1 MTDLKLIRPSLTL
14 LAPIVI
20 LLTLAVA
27 CVGPDVQV
35 YEGPDGTIIVESMKV
50 KATVEAVDARA
61 RTVTLKRRFHEAK
74 TFKVDDD
81 LANFD
86 QIQVGDEV
94 HAIVVEEFA
103 VVLVRGG
110 APAMVEATEAIAI
123 SPDGSKPAI
132 VMADTVGLTAEI
144 IGIDS
149 HSHQVTIELPDGSVK
164 TVKVGK
170 HIDLTTLALG
180 DSVVIQITEA
190 VAIQVTKPQ

>member
-1 MTDLKLIRPSLTL
+1 
-14 LAPIVI
+14 
-20 LLTLAVA
+20 
-27 CVGPDVQV
+27 
-35 YEGPDGTIIVESMKV
+35 
-50 KATVEAVDARA
+50 
-61 RTVTLKRRFHEAK
+61 
-74 TFKVDDD
+74 
-81 LANFD
+81 
-86 QIQVGDEV
+86 
-94 HAIVVEEFA
+94 
-103 VVLVRGG
+103 
-110 APAMVEATEAIAI
+110 MVEATAAIAI